1 MDKWLSPREAAEIL
15 GINPDTLRRWERDG
29 LIESERTPG
38 GQRRYREKDALA
50 VLNGEKPTRSSNSR
64 ERSTASPIPARQ
76 EVEVAEPHAPILP
89 SWERR
94 VREEAADVEVIKL
107 RREKS
112 ALVRAEHE
120 ERAER
125 ERQEAFKKQDVA
137 RRNAEAERKEKAEAA
152 ERQRL
157 ANLRVYGNALAIGAP
172 TEHQARVARDL
183 LSSVNAEEYPADLS
197 LYLAYNQVSSR
208 VSHLLKPWRESQE
221 REREE
226 KEEQRKLNLLI
237 LGGLSYARTET
248 REWEGEDAAR
258 AIREVEEELRLEAE
272 ADWTIDD
279 VRDLV
284 AEVLDDW
291 ADD

>member
-1 MDKWLSPREAAEIL
+1 MDKWLSPREVAEIL

-38 GQRRYREKDALA
+38 GQRRYREEDALA
-50 VLNGEKPTRSSNSR
+50 LLDGDKPTRETNSR
-64 ERSTASPIPARQ
+64 ERSAAPLPAIHQ
-76 EVEVAEPHAPILP
+76 EVEVEQPRQSAMP

-94 VREEAADVEVIKL
+94 VKEEAADVEVIKL
-107 RREKS
+107 RREKA

-120 ERAER
+120 ERE
-125 ERQEAFKKQDVA
+125 ERQRQELFRKQELA
-137 RRNAEAERKEKAEAA
+137 RRTGEAERKEKAEAA
-152 ERQRL
+152 DRQRL
-157 ANLRVYGNALAIGAP
+157 ANLRVYGNASAIGAP
-172 TEHQARVARDL
+172 PEYQARVARDL

-226 KEEQRKLNLLI
+226 EEEKRQLNILI
-237 LGGLSYARTET
+237 LGALSYARTET
-248 REWEGEDAAR
+248 REWEPKDAAR
-258 AIREVEEELRLEAE
+258 ALREVEEELRREAE
-272 ADWTIDD
+272 ADWTMDD

-284 AEVLDDW
+284 AEVLDEW
-291 ADD
+291 EYE